1 VAGPTGPTGSTG
13 STALVFQTGTPG
25 TTDVLWYD
33 TDEPD
38 VVAVPI
44 GGTAGQVLTK
54 DSSTDYDTS
63 WSTIPENISIFLMM
77 GA

>member
-1 VAGPTGPTGSTG
+1 V
-13 STALVFQTGTPG
+13 VFQTGTPG
-25 TTDVLWYD
+25 ITGVIWYD

-38 VVAVPI
+38 VVAVPV

-54 DSSTDYDTS
+54 DSTTDYDTS
-63 WSTIPENISIFLMM
+63 WSTITIPEDVHIFLLM